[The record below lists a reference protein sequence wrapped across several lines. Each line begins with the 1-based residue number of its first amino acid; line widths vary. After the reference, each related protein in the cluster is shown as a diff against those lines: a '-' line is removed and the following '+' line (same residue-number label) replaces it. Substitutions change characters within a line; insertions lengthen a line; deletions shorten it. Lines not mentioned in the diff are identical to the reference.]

1 MSITPAELKDYT
13 EFEAVKNR
21 SVEKLKLDI
30 LEAETY
36 IDGFIDPKLSTYET
50 LPEKLSLALLK
61 VAQFFA
67 LVNGDES
74 ISKGYKSEKIGDYSY
89 TLGDGSSMNV
99 PDVSGLLADYLPTP
113 ELPKGMFMRIRPL

>member
-1 MSITPAELKDYT
+1 MSITPAELKNYT

-21 SVEKLKLDI
+21 SVEKLKFDI

-61 VAQFFA
+61 VAQFLRWLMVMNQFPKA
-67 LVNGDES
+67 ISRRKLVIVATHWVMDA
-74 ISKGYKSEKIGDYSY
+74 
-89 TLGDGSSMNV
+89 V
-99 PDVSGLLADYLPTP
+99 
-113 ELPKGMFMRIRPL
+113 